1 MVASEDFW
9 TEGSYIEFQ
18 FPASGYYSPANA
30 DNPTSENIA
39 GRGVGGYC
47 WSSSL
52 WTGGSY
58 ARRLYFNLD
67 NAHVGRY
74 VPGYRFPL
82 RLVRVKE

>member
-1 MVASEDFW
+1 MNSAFK
-9 TEGSYIEFQ
+9 

-30 DNPTSENIA
+30 DNPTPENIT

-52 WTGGSY
+52 WTGGSL
-58 ARRLYFNLD
+58 ARGLHFGLT
-67 NAHVGRY
+67 NANVSHY
-74 VPGYRFPL
+74 VPGGGFPL

>member
-9 TEGSYIEFQ
+9 KDGFIEFK

-30 DNPTSENIA
+30 DNPTPENITH
-39 GRGVGGYC
+39 RGVNGYC

-52 WTGGSY
+52 WTGGSG
-58 ARRLYFNLD
+58 ARTLHFNLHGA
-67 NAHVGRY
+67 NVSHI
-74 VPGYRFPL
+74 VPGSRFPL

>member
-9 TEGSYIEFQ
+9 KEGSYIEFQ

-30 DNPTSENIA
+30 DNPTPENITH
-39 GRGVGGYC
+39 RGVNGYC

-52 WTGGSY
+52 WTGGSN
-58 ARRLYFNLD
+58 ARGLYFGLND
-67 NAHVGRY
+67 ADVGRN
-74 VPGYRFPL
+74 VPGNRFPL

>member
-9 TEGSYIEFQ
+9 KDGFIEFK

-30 DNPTSENIA
+30 DNPTSENITS
-39 GRGVGGYC
+39 RGVDGSC

-52 WTGGSY
+52 WTGGSL
-58 ARRLYFNLD
+58 ARHLSFCLN
-67 NAHVGRY
+67 NALVGHN
-74 VPGYRFPL
+74 VPGNRFPL